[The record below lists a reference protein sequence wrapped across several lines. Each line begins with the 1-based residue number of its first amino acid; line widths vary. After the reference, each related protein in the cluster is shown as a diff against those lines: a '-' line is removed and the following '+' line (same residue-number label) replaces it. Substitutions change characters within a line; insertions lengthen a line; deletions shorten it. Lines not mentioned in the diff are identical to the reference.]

1 MDFISPLDS
10 RPPVVLRTITE
21 FLREISMI
29 GNVSEKVER
38 IDDRVRRLEDEMR
51 KIDAFKREL
60 PLCMVLLNDVI
71 IVLKEESRKCR
82 KSLVEPV
89 FEEFLPLKKSSGD
102 DDLDRHYKVE
112 TNKEDREK
120 INWVSS
126 LQLWSGGL
134 ENGDNVCSHSDHSNN
149 KHSLEYDLRMSAEG
163 EGNSSVANDFPMSF
177 KRRNINKAFVPFKG
191 CSGFP
196 VKVVRKDHQ
205 EELPGEPGLS
215 LSTPGITNRREDMV
229 IGDFSSKPSR
239 VVPSSASST
248 VTNIKARAQPQQQ
261 TSRKQR
267 RCWSPDLHKRF
278 INALQQ
284 LGGPQ
289 VATPK
294 QIRELMQVEGLTNDE
309 VKSHLQKYRL
319 HTRRIPTTQSSPAN
333 KSIVVLGN
341 LFPVDEYG
349 ESSKQSSSQSGSPQ
363 GTLQLAAS
371 SRGTSMTGSDSMEE
385 DGDDRSE

>member
-1 MDFISPLDS
+1 MDF
-10 RPPVVLRTITE
+10 VVFWAVI
-21 FLREISMI
+21 
-29 GNVSEKVER
+29 
-38 IDDRVRRLEDEMR
+38 
-51 KIDAFKREL
+51 A
-60 PLCMVLLNDVI
+60 VI

-149 KHSLEYDLRMSAEG
+149 KHSLEFDLRMEKYKQGICAFQG
-163 EGNSSVANDFPMSF
+163 VFWFSSESSE
-177 KRRNINKAFVPFKG
+177 KG
-191 CSGFP
+191 S
-196 VKVVRKDHQ
+196 
-205 EELPGEPGLS
+205 PGEPGLS
-215 LSTPGITNRREDMV
+215 LSTPGITNRREDIV

-289 VATPK
+289 GCSNRQLISAESVKTISMVVKPEMHPFWFFAVATPK